1 LQSRIVFT
9 FFNVITVYI
18 FIFNIQKMYINLKAI
33 NNKGKKVLSILI
45 LLKTKL
51 FKYYFNNNIDF
62 EVLFGINKKT
72 GLSYIND

>member
-1 LQSRIVFT
+1 
-9 FFNVITVYI
+9 
-18 FIFNIQKMYINLKAI
+18 MYINLKAI
-33 NNKGKKVLSILI
+33 NNKEKKVLSILI
-45 LLKTKL
+45 LLKTEL